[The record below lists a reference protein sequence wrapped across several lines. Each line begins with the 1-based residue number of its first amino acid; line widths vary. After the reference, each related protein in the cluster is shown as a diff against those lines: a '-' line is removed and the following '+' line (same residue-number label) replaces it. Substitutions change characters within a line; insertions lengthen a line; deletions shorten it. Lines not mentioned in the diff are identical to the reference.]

1 MGEDERLKIFNPCT
15 DFRLVITLAARGS
28 VKAAMDSE
36 PGPHLDILIMSR

>member
-15 DFRLVITLAARGS
+15 DFRLVITLAARRS

-36 PGPHLDILIMSR
+36 QVHTWIS